1 MFIICQR
8 SSRLVVAFTLFALC
22 RDQTTS
28 VKIQAVR
35 ALGMCASWPIEMEV
49 NQTKFASKIS
59 KLTFFQQDG
68 QFLLDAADYVS
79 NAISSEKDEILKAKV
94 TWALGNVSDELLAKK

>member
-1 MFIICQR
+1 M
-8 SSRLVVAFTLFALC
+8 AFTLFALC

-49 NQTKFASKIS
+49 NKEIHHLPMLPILMIFK
-59 KLTFFQQDG
+59 QDG

-79 NAISSEKDEILKAKV
+79 NAISNEKDEVLKAKV